1 MKTLHNQIKEQEA
14 INFLDNAIRRDK
26 ARLSTILQSGF
37 NINPLYNPELRELNN
52 RINFYIQKYM
62 EIVKAVVVETVLP
75 DGYEN
80 LDNGGNYFK
89 DSMEIVSKF

>member
-1 MKTLHNQIKEQEA
+1 M
-14 INFLDNAIRRDK
+14 
-26 ARLSTILQSGF
+26 QSGF
-37 NINPLYNPELRELNN
+37 NINPLRNSELIELNN
-52 RINFYIQKYM
+52 RINFYIQRYT
-62 EIVKAVVVETVLP
+62 ELIKAVVIETVLP